1 MKKLVELRKEID
13 PLVKKNV
20 ADAQERQKMQYDARH
35 QQGSYKEGE
44 SVLVK
49 NMKKVSKKG
58 DKMEQNWLGPYE
70 IAECVGKNSYRL
82 RRNGKTL
89 KSLYNST
96 RLKLFHERSMYL

>member
-13 PLVKKNV
+13 PLVNKNV

-58 DKMEQNWLGPYE
+58 DKTEQNWLGPYE
-70 IAECVGKNSYRL
+70 IAEH
-82 RRNGKTL
+82 RRRKRGSSGGTCPHKAF
-89 KSLYNST
+89 
-96 RLKLFHERSMYL
+96 RCPHKL

>member
-1 MKKLVELRKEID
+1 MGGEKKSLVLT
-13 PLVKKNV
+13 V

-58 DKMEQNWLGPYE
+58 DKMEQR
-70 IAECVGKNSYRL
+70 S
-82 RRNGKTL
+82 L
-89 KSLYNST
+89 KFYSIY
-96 RLKLFHERSMYL
+96 KF